1 MNEKINIQRND
12 FTKENIFISRN
23 AFRRESAILLI
34 ERRGILYNDILND
47 SDTASLIN
55 KPGIKFIRINIQL
68 TVNIDIKNP
77 N

>member
-23 AFRRESAILLI
+23 AFKRESAILLI

-68 TVNIDIKNP
+68 TANIDIKNP